1 MDEYIIGIDI
11 GTSICKI
18 ALFNLQGKRISQSLN
33 RVYWRADGNRFEI
46 NPGEWWNLVKSG
58 IKHCIEN
65 SKGIT
70 KQIKGIGV
78 SGTNA
83 LIAVDKFGQPISNA
97 ILQID
102 QRGIQQLNRINSQVL
117 SSIDQITGN
126 RIDSGMFFAP
136 KILWMK
142 NYQKEKYDKTYKFLV
157 PTAYI
162 NYKLTGEF
170 TMDYTRASTSMLFNI
185 REKVWSQEI
194 LDYLG
199 IPLEKLPTLFEPSQ
213 IIGEVNLF
221 AAKETS
227 LREGTPI
234 IAGCMDTVAA
244 AVGLGIYQ
252 EKMPCAILGTF
263 GKLGFC
269 SKENNFDHNL
279 MNSPFI
285 EKDLYFSQAVISG
298 IGSSLNWYSDNFLS
312 GDSIFKQA
320 IKSKLGSNGLF
331 FIPHILGEKSPS
343 WHQDAKGLFYG
354 ITLNSTKSDFARS
367 ILEGIAYI
375 FRINIEYIEKKFF
388 KIDEIILG
396 GGGANISWI
405 QILADITGKNINLPH
420 STETETIGAA
430 ILTGKGL
437 NIFKNIG
444 HYCKKFNPILKTIYP
459 NENNAKKYKCLYK
472 NFKHLEQ
479 LSINKKTINNHLI

>member
-1 MDEYIIGIDI
+1 MNEYIIGIDI

-33 RVYWRADGNRFEI
+33 RVYLCTDENRFEI
-46 NPGEWWNLVKSG
+46 NPEEWWNLVKSG
-58 IKHCIEN
+58 IRHCIE
-65 SKGIT
+65 SSQITT

-83 LIAVDKFGQPISNA
+83 LIAVDKLGQPISNA

-102 QRGIQQLNRINSQVL
+102 QRGIQQLKGINSQVL
-117 SSIDQITGN
+117 SRINQITGN

-142 NYQKEKYDKTYKFLV
+142 NYQREKYDKTYKFLV

-199 IPLEKLPTLFEPSQ
+199 IPLEKLPTLFEPSK

-221 AAKETS
+221 ATKETS
-227 LREGTPI
+227 LRKGTPV

-244 AVGLGIYQ
+244 ALGLGVYKENIVF
-252 EKMPCAILGTF
+252 AILGTF

-269 SKENNFDHNL
+269 RKNNIFNQNL

-285 EKDLYFSQAVISG
+285 VPDFYFSQLVISG
-298 IGSSLNWYSDNFLS
+298 VGSSLRWYSDNFLS

-331 FIPHILGEKSPS
+331 FVPHILGKKSPS
-343 WHQDAKGLFYG
+343 WHKDAKGLFYG
-354 ITLNSTKSDFARS
+354 ITSNSTKSDFAHS
-367 ILEGIAYI
+367 ILEGIAYM
-375 FRINIEYIEKKFF
+375 FKLNIEYFEKNFF
-388 KIDEIILG
+388 EIDKVVIG
-396 GGGANISWI
+396 GGGVNIYWI
-405 QILADITGKNINLPH
+405 QMLADITHKIINLP
-420 STETETIGAA
+420 SFAETETIGAA
-430 ILTGKGL
+430 ILVGKGL
-437 NIFKNIG
+437 NIYKNIP
-444 HYCKKFNPILKTIYP
+444 YACKKFNPILESIYP
-459 NENNAKKYKCLYK
+459 NEINKNKYDYLYK
-472 NFKHLEQ
+472 YFKKIEQ
-479 LSINKKTINNHLI
+479 LSLRYQN

>member
-1 MDEYIIGIDI
+1 MNEYIIGIDI

-33 RVYWRADGNRFEI
+33 RVHLRTDRNRFEI
-46 NPGEWWNLVKSG
+46 NPEEWWNLVKSG
-58 IKHCIEN
+58 IRHCIDS
-65 SKGIT
+65 SKIIT

-83 LIAVDKFGQPISNA
+83 LIAVDKFGQPMSNA

-102 QRGIQQLNRINSQVL
+102 QRGIQQLNRINSQIL
-117 SSIDQITGN
+117 SSISQITGN

-142 NYQKEKYDKTYKFLV
+142 NYQRKKYDKVYKFLV

-162 NYKLTGEF
+162 NYRLTGKF

-199 IPLEKLPTLFEPSQ
+199 IPLEKLPTLFETSQ
-213 IIGEVNLF
+213 IIGEVNPF
-221 AAKETS
+221 AASETS
-227 LREGTPI
+227 LRKGIPV

-244 AVGLGIYQ
+244 ALGLGIYQ
-252 EKMPCAILGTF
+252 EKRPFAILGTF

-269 SKENNFDHNL
+269 SKENNFDYNL

-285 EKDLYFSQAVISG
+285 ETELYFSQAVISG
-298 IGSSLNWYSDNFLS
+298 VGSSLNWYSDNFLS

-331 FIPHILGEKSPS
+331 FVPHILGEKSPS
-343 WHQDAKGLFYG
+343 WHKDAKGLFYG
-354 ITLNSTKSDFARS
+354 ITFNSTKSDFAHS
-367 ILEGIAYI
+367 ILEGIAYM
-375 FRINIEYIEKKFF
+375 FRINIEYIEKNFF
-388 KIDEIILG
+388 KINEIIIG
-396 GGGANISWI
+396 GGGVNIYWI
-405 QILADITGKNINLPH
+405 QILADITRKNINLPY

-430 ILTGKGL
+430 ILAGKGL

-444 HYCKKFNPILKTIYP
+444 HFCKKFNPILKTIYP
-459 NENNAKKYKCLYK
+459 NKNNASKYTCLYK
-472 NFKHLEQ
+472 NFKQLEQ
-479 LSINKKTINNHLI
+479 LSLKKIVNNNFI